1 MDRSSLGLLIVLAAC
16 GPSVGTDGG
25 SAEGDSSST
34 SSTTTG
40 ATLGT
45 TTTTTSTTTTSAD
58 TSGSSSSEGSS
69 SEGGS
74 FIQDPDGG
82 VCACCDVLAQDCK
95 DGSKCVPFFDD
106 ELGGCCPTACVEI
119 VADPVELGEPCT
131 LASPGHD
138 DCGAGAMCWT
148 ASAGAT
154 EGVCVAMCT
163 GSRSD
168 LECDGECTSCWVD
181 DDLWTYACLPSCDP
195 LAPDCPEG
203 SGCALGG
210 QTFAC
215 AKDSSADEGA
225 IWTSCSNEIECD
237 AGLSCADAA
246 TVTGCEVGR
255 CCVPACDPLDPMACS
270 DAPGGAATCTEV
282 ELADDVA
289 ACLPGARGLCG

>member
-82 VCACCDVLAQDCK
+82 VCACCDVLAQDC
-95 DGSKCVPFFDD
+95 GESGKCVP
-106 ELGGCCPTACVEI
+106 LGDGAEGCCPTVCVEL
-119 VADPVELGEPCT
+119 VADPREVGEACTLLEPSGDDCELGA
-131 LASPGHD
+131 L
-138 DCGAGAMCWT
+138 CW
-148 ASAGAT
+148 APSVDAPD
-154 EGVCVAMCT
+154 GVCVSICM
-163 GSRSD
+163 GSRAN
-168 LECDGECTSCWVD
+168 LVCENECESCWVD
-181 DDLWTYACLPSCDP
+181 DDAWTYVCLPGCDP
-195 LAPDCPEG
+195 LAPECPDG
-203 SGCALGG
+203 SGCYLGG
-210 QTFAC
+210 ETFGC
-215 AKDSSADEGA
+215 VKDRSGASGA
-225 IWTSCSNEIECD
+225 IWSACDETRDCD
-237 AGLSCADAA
+237 AGLACTAADG
-246 TVTGCEVGR
+246 VTGCEVGR

-270 DAPGGAATCTEV
+270 DAPGGAATCIEV
-282 ELADDVA
+282 ELAADVA